1 MLFVLIVLAVIVV
14 LLFFSL
20 FIVRQKTAAVVERL
34 GRFNRVAMP
43 GLNIKIPFIDQVAQ
57 RVDLRVQQ
65 IDMDIETKTEDNV
78 TVLVRTSVQFEVAA
92 TDPYNPHGINPQGVM
107 AAVYSLS
114 NPGAQIRTY
123 VADAV
128 RGKVPNMSLD
138 ETFSDKAA
146 IAEHVSTELAQ
157 RMSGYGFHILN
168 TLVPDVAPTDA
179 RVLSAMNNVM
189 ASLREKEATINKAQ
203 AEKSATIIRAE
214 ADRDRSRL
222 AGEGVALQRKAI
234 AEGLA
239 QSVREIGD
247 ATNGDAANSLA
258 VLMFTQ
264 QVDAQIAFAEKGN
277 ASTVLLP
284 PAADQFQNTFASI
297 QSAIL
302 AANES
307 KNHMAEHRRSG
318 GSHSNGSHSGGGQ
331 A

>member
-1 MLFVLIVLAVIVV
+1 MGWIIALVIIIALLAASI
-14 LLFFSL
+14 
-20 FIVRQKTAAVVERL
+20 FIVKQKTAAVIERL
-34 GRFNRVAMP
+34 GKFHRVALP
-43 GLNIKIPFIDQVAQ
+43 GLNFRIPIIDQIAQ

-78 TVLVRTSVQFEVAA
+78 TVLVRTSIQFEVAA
-92 TDPYNPHGINPQGVM
+92 NDPANPLGINPDGVK

-146 IAEHVSTELAQ
+146 IAEHVSTELQA
-157 RMSGYGFHILN
+157 RMGGYGFHILN

-214 ADRDRSRL
+214 ADRDRARL

-239 QSVREIGD
+239 ASVRELGEATDGD
-247 ATNGDAANSLA
+247 PTNSLA

-277 ASTVLLP
+277 SSTVLLP
-284 PAADQFQNTFASI
+284 PASDQFQNTFASI

-302 AANES
+302 AAGHAQQDNARARTRFTE
-307 KNHMAEHRRSG
+307 E
-318 GSHSNGSHSGGGQ
+318 Q
-331 A
+331 QDT